1 MFEIA
6 RPIGNLCSSEGRIYR
21 VVQKTDP
28 LVYFDD
34 NFGKYG
40 LILTIFSLLQQ
51 ENLGHTKFKLFQPP
65 HLYYVATLP
74 SETNTDAGINVTIT
88 SLLCLCIICYTLMLL
103 IIYIG

>member
-1 MFEIA
+1 M
-6 RPIGNLCSSEGRIYR
+6 RDSDLQGVPKNG
-21 VVQKTDP
+21 P
-28 LVYFDD
+28 LDYFDN

-40 LILTIFSLLQQ
+40 LILTIFFTVTTRKLWR
-51 ENLGHTKFKLFQPP
+51 TKFKLFQPP

-88 SLLCLCIICYTLMLL
+88 SLFCLCIICYILMLL